1 MKKSNL
7 AVTVAPALL
16 SLSLA
21 IAPASFFALPAL
33 AQKSI
38 APQLKFGDP
47 LPANAFVELAKM
59 INPAVVNISTSTMPK
74 VPGGRGGMRGQQ
86 DPFLDM
92 LQQFYGFRM
101 GPQAQNMKPMQA
113 LGTGFVIRDD
123 GLIVTNNHVIAG
135 ADKIQVQLSE
145 NDKLYDAKLIGSDE
159 RTDIAL
165 IKITTKEKLPTV
177 QLGNSKELE
186 VGEWV
191 AAFGN
196 PLGQGHTM
204 TKGIISAKGRSL
216 GEINKF
222 PLIQTDTPIN
232 PGNSGGPLVNMRGQ
246 VIGVNNAIAASAQGI
261 GFAIPIDDVKAILPV
276 LEKDGQIKRGY
287 LGMGL
292 DDLNPQAAQYLGLKD
307 DKGALV
313 AGVDPKGGAAK
324 AGIQPYDVITEFNGK
339 KIENTR
345 DLMDAVGDGPIGSK
359 AKVKLIREGK
369 AKNME
374 VTIGERPS
382 PNVVKKTVEKK
393 EYIGQQAPQDMG
405 FSIADMT
412 DDLKKEFN
420 VNTEVTKHPLVVS
433 VEPNSKAD
441 EVGLMPGDV
450 ILEVNRKAVTSTKD
464 AMNHFKQG
472 TNTLRVSRGGATA
485 IIMF

>member
-1 MKKSNL
+1 
-7 AVTVAPALL
+7 
-16 SLSLA
+16 
-21 IAPASFFALPAL
+21 
-33 AQKSI
+33 
-38 APQLKFGDP
+38 
-47 LPANAFVELAKM
+47 
-59 INPAVVNISTSTMPK
+59 
-74 VPGGRGGMRGQQ
+74 
-86 DPFLDM
+86 
-92 LQQFYGFRM
+92 
-101 GPQAQNMKPMQA
+101 MQA
-113 LGTGFVIRDD
+113 LGTGFIIRDD
-123 GLIVTNNHVIAG
+123 GLIVTNNHVVAG

-145 NDKLYDAKLIGSDE
+145 KDKLYDAKLVGSDE

-165 IKITTKEKLPTV
+165 IKITTKDKLPTA
-177 QLGNSKELE
+177 QLGTSKDLE

-204 TKGIISAKGRSL
+204 TKGIISAKGREI

-276 LEKDGQIKRGY
+276 LEKEGHIKRGY

-292 DDLNPQAAQYLGLKD
+292 SDLNEQAAQYLGLKNTN
-307 DKGALV
+307 GALID
-313 AGVDPKGGAAK
+313 GVDPKGNAAK
-324 AGIQPYDVITEFNGK
+324 AGIKPYDVITEFNGK
-339 KIENTR
+339 KIENTQA
-345 DLMDAVGDGPIGSK
+345 LMDAVGDGPIGSK
-359 AKVKLIREGK
+359 AKVKLMREGK
-369 AKNME
+369 EKNLE
-374 VTIGERPS
+374 VTIGERPTQT
-382 PNVVKKTVEKK
+382 VAKKNVEKK
-393 EYIGQQAPQDMG
+393 EYIGQQAPEEMG

-412 DDLKKEFN
+412 DELKKDFKVEGD
-420 VNTEVTKHPLVVS
+420 VAKHPLIVS

-450 ILEVNRKAVTSTKD
+450 ILEVNRKSVSSTKE
-464 AMNHFKQG
+464 ALGNLKKG
-472 TNTLRVSRGGATA
+472 TNTLRVSRNGATA